1 MNNHHHAAAEHEV
14 IERAL
19 QGMVGV
25 ARSINEM
32 RRQHENAVRVQEIQ
46 SHLYG
51 WDGADLT
58 TLGDLILEVFIPIY
72 IIFHQHH
79 RMV

>member
-1 MNNHHHAAAEHEV
+1 VNNHDAAEAGHEM

-19 QGMVGV
+19 EGMVGV

-32 RRQHENAVRVQEIQ
+32 RRQHEHAVRVQEIQ
-46 SHLYG
+46 SHLFG

-58 TLGDLILEVFIPIY
+58 TLGDLILEVCPSA
-72 IIFHQHH
+72 HSS
-79 RMV
+79 

>member
-1 MNNHHHAAAEHEV
+1 MEQGHEM

-58 TLGDLILEVFIPIY
+58 TLGDLVLEVRLGLF
-72 IIFHQHH
+72 
-79 RMV
+79 